1 MLKTTA
7 TSIKFF
13 WIRSDTIGVQGT
25 TVLFVFIQ
33 ATHPQ
38 DMPLPR
44 NKHGALYTKMN
55 MVHCTPNEHGALYI
69 KLHKHV
75 TAS

>member
-1 MLKTTA
+1 VQYYVNKRVLKTTA
-7 TSIKFF
+7 ISIKFL
-13 WIRSDTIGVQGT
+13 WIPSDTIGVQGT
-25 TVLFVFIQ
+25 TVLFVVIQ
-33 ATHPQ
+33 ATLPQ

-44 NKHGALYTKMN
+44 NKHGALHT
-55 MVHCTPNEHGALYI
+55 